1 MPDPLTLVIPPEIE
15 ASGAPIVDTDQ
26 VEVCEVCGA
35 RRSSVLATGYD
46 YELITCR
53 NQWTYVACEDCGHV
67 WIDPRPSV
75 DALDVI
81 YPPTY
86 YAYNYQQISP
96 LLRRGKEVL
105 DALKMRQ
112 ILKLC
117 ARTPERY
124 LDVGCGDGR
133 YLEALA
139 RRGVTRS
146 NLFGL
151 ELDEKVVAGLQER
164 GLQAYCER
172 VETCDRFDEESFDL
186 ITMFHVIE
194 HVESPRLVVE
204 RLADWLRPGG
214 VAALET
220 PNIASLDARL
230 FRSGTWG
237 GYHIPRHWHLF
248 APETFTRLVE
258 SCGLQVEAIR
268 YQTGHSFWMYSL
280 HHTFRYRQPPRLRLA
295 HFFDPLASVAPL
307 IGFTGFD
314 RVRAG
319 FGAHTSAMLL
329 IARKPT

>member
-1 MPDPLTLVIPPEIE
+1 MPDPLALVIPPEIE
-15 ASGAPIVDTDQ
+15 ASDAPVIDTVA

-35 RRSSVLATGYD
+35 RGSSVVATGYD

-53 NQWTYVACEDCGHV
+53 NRWTYVACEQCGHV
-67 WIDPRPSV
+67 WIDPRPTV
-75 DALDVI
+75 DSLDVI

-96 LLRRGKEVL
+96 VLRRGKEVL

-117 ARTPERY
+117 GRTPERY

-133 YLEALA
+133 YLEVLA
-139 RRGVTRS
+139 RRGVARP

-172 VETCDRFDEESFDL
+172 VETCERFESETFDL

-194 HVESPRLVVE
+194 HVESPRVVVE
-204 RLADWLRPGG
+204 RLAEWLAPGG
-214 VAALET
+214 VLALET

-248 APETFTRLVE
+248 APETLARLIQ
-258 SCGLQVEAIR
+258 SCGLEVLATR

-280 HHTFRYRQPPRLRLA
+280 HHTFRYRRLPRLRLA

-307 IGFTGFD
+307 IAFTGFD

-319 FGAHTSAMLL
+319 LGAHTSAMLL
-329 IARKPT
+329 IARKPG